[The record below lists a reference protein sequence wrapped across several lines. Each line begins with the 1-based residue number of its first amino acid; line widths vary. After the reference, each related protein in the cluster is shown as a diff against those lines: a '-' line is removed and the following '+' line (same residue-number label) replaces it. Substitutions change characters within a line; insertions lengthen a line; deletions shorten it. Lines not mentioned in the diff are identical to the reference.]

1 MKSHEHDISHPRNNI
16 RLKQGDRQISICQH
30 YYGKDQYG
38 EPIITAEVAVKL
50 RNNRKWY
57 IVDHFEENAITLIHA
72 INIALT
78 YTELE
83 LAYLQS
89 NHKREQH
96 V

>member
-1 MKSHEHDISHPRNNI
+1 MKSHEHDVSYPRNNI

-38 EPIITAEVAVKL
+38 EPIVTAEVAVKI
-50 RNNRKWY
+50 RNKEWY
-57 IVDHFEENAITLIHA
+57 IVDTFDEHPLALMDA

-89 NHKREQH
+89 NHKGEQH

>member
-1 MKSHEHDISHPRNNI
+1 MKSHKHDVSYPRNNI

-38 EPIITAEVAVKL
+38 EPIVTAEVAVKL
-50 RNNRKWY
+50 RNGEWY

-83 LAYLQS
+83 LFNLQS
-89 NHKREQH
+89 NHKGEQH